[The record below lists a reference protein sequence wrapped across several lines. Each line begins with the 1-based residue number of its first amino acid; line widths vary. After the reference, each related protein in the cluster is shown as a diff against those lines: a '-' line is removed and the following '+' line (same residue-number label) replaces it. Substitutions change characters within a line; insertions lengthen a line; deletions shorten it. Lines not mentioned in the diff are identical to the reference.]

1 MWEGEVGDGSHVL
14 VPQGKAGSICP
25 GARPIPHRL
34 YFPLVGVLQGNA
46 TRTRVYLGAHR
57 GCAPSAGARQQRD
70 QGCAFPRRDKG
81 LSQRLPSSRRL
92 PVSGGSHSI
101 NVYWVA
107 LSQRPFTLPNLHR
120 RTNEEL
126 VMFLSKYRDK
136 NFLKSHG
143 RDNAR

>member
-14 VPQGKAGSICP
+14 VPQGKAGSVSAQELGPYLTGCIFLLSGCCR
-25 GARPIPHRL
+25 GMQHE
-34 YFPLVGVLQGNA
+34 
-46 TRTRVYLGAHR
+46 RVCIW

-92 PVSGGSHSI
+92 PVSGGSRSI

>member
-1 MWEGEVGDGSHVL
+1 M
-14 VPQGKAGSICP
+14 
-25 GARPIPHRL
+25 
-34 YFPLVGVLQGNA
+34 
-46 TRTRVYLGAHR
+46 
-57 GCAPSAGARQQRD
+57 
-70 QGCAFPRRDKG
+70 
-81 LSQRLPSSRRL
+81 
-92 PVSGGSHSI
+92 SGGSRSI